1 MMKRERGRERWTY
14 VSSIWA
20 KADRAASHR
29 KQHTRAVGS
38 VDYGSEVP
46 GLKPQVCHFLA
57 V

>member
-14 VSSIWA
+14 MSSIRA
-20 KADRAASHR
+20 KADGAASHR
-29 KQHTRAVGS
+29 KQHTREVGS
-38 VDYGSEVP
+38 VDFGSEVL